1 MNANKLAYP
10 LALAVALTSAGF
22 AQNKDERG
30 GSCDDAK
37 KQFEYFCEKKGHQN
51 DIMMQ
56 APIACDNAK
65 RNMAAACEGKGERD
79 YKYEFKEQK

>member
-1 MNANKLAYP
+1 MFTRIA
-10 LALAVALTSAGF
+10 ALAMLGWASVAWAADG
-22 AQNKDERG
+22 QKDERG
-30 GSCDDAK
+30 GSCEDAK

-65 RNMAAACEGKGERD
+65 RNMAAACEGKSEVD
-79 YKYEFKEQK
+79 YKYEFKEVK